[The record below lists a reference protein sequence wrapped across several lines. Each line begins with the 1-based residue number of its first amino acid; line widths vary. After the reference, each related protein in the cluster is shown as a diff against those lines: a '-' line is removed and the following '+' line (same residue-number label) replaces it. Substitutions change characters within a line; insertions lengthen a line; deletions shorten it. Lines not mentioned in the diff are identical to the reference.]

1 MTGKI
6 GLWKVS
12 IKELG
17 EIKAKEIVGRKQ
29 VVFVNRRPYFQPPTD
44 NLQRFEEFMRRYKDY
59 PTRKH
64 RIAKEG
70 SHYDPM
76 YRRKIL
82 NDGEALSKLRAI
94 ARRSQTQAVYMVD
107 EEPDRPDVDILIEIA
122 TYMIGQG
129 VSGWRI

>member
-1 MTGKI
+1 MTERI

-12 IKELG
+12 IEELD
-17 EIKAKEIVGRKQ
+17 EIKAQKTVGRKQ

-44 NLQRFEEFMRRYKDY
+44 NLERFEDFMRRYKDH
-59 PTRKH
+59 PTRRH

-76 YRRKIL
+76 YRRKIM
-82 NDGEALSKLRAI
+82 NDSEALSKLRAI
-94 ARRSQTQAVYMVD
+94 ARKSLKQAVYMVD
-107 EEPDRPDVDILIEIA
+107 EEPDRPDVDILIDIA

-129 VSGWRI
+129 VWRK